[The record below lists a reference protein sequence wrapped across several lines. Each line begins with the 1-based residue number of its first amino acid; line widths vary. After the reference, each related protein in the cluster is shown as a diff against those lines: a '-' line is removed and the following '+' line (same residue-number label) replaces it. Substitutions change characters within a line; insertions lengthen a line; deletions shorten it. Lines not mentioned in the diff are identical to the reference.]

1 MNWFEHIRSVTG
13 KCNCNKKK
21 LNASHMG
28 TFICI
33 TFVIMILVL
42 YQILTVTGWAKKCP
56 FLVLTAD
63 NEKVQLYPHNAG
75 TKVDK
80 TQFLKKV
87 LIF

>member
-13 KCNCNKKK
+13 KCSCNKKK

-42 YQILTVTGWAKKCP
+42 YQILTVWLRFFKLDSFD
-56 FLVLTAD
+56 FLD
-63 NEKVQLYPHNAG
+63 EI
-75 TKVDK
+75 
-80 TQFLKKV
+80 FLE
-87 LIF
+87 